1 MGIEKSN
8 SSNFSL
14 RLQRR
19 LNMKRLF
26 ENVYEKEVFNCCD
39 KLVSINEKC
48 ISSSNLSKKCQCAI
62 FMINI
67 EYRLSKKITYFR
79 HEQKEKKKKKIFKKK
94 KKKKKKKK

>member
-1 MGIEKSN
+1 
-8 SSNFSL
+8 
-14 RLQRR
+14 
-19 LNMKRLF
+19 MKRLF

-67 EYRLSKKITYFR
+67 EYRLSKKKITYFC
-79 HEQKEKKKKKIFKKK
+79 HEQKET
-94 KKKKKKKK
+94 

>member
-1 MGIEKSN
+1 
-8 SSNFSL
+8 
-14 RLQRR
+14 
-19 LNMKRLF
+19 MKRLF

-67 EYRLSKKITYFR
+67 EYRLSKKKLLIFVMN
-79 HEQKEKKKKKIFKKK
+79 KKKHR
-94 KKKKKKKK
+94 